1 MWAEQRMN
9 ESIRF
14 ISVSKSYQA
23 VAALKSLSFTASEGQ
38 VLAVLGRNGAGK
50 TTLINLLVGLID
62 ADTGGVTVLGDKPP
76 FSAATRQ
83 KIAFAPQ
90 RLALYHNLT
99 VAENLALFGAMQ
111 GLAGH
116 TLRERI
122 AQVSA
127 QLELERFLSQRV
139 QHCSEGIKRRTHLA
153 VALLVDAAVYLFDE
167 PTAGVDV
174 QSRQRILQVVSE
186 LRANHKT
193 VLYTTHYIEEIEKLA
208 DVVLVIDQGNLLA
221 FGSLAEIAGQYSQG
235 SRISYQHEPNAPVEV
250 LHSQQPAE
258 DLRQLIAQHTNL
270 VNLSVLPPR
279 LEDIVAN
286 IIQRS
291 LAHE

>member
-1 MWAEQRMN
+1 MRAVQRMN
-9 ESIRF
+9 ESISF

-23 VAALKSLSFTASEGQ
+23 APALKSLSFTAGVGQ

-62 ADTGGVTVLGDKPP
+62 ADSGGVTVLGDTPP
-76 FSAATRQ
+76 YSSNTRRQ
-83 KIAFAPQ
+83 IAFAPQ

-99 VAENLALFGAMQ
+99 VSENLTLFGAMQ
-111 GLAGH
+111 GLQGQA
-116 TLRERI
+116 LAKRI
-122 AQVSA
+122 NQVSL
-127 QLELERFLSQRV
+127 QLELERFLSLRV
-139 QHCSEGIKRRTHLA
+139 QHCSEGIKRRTHVA

-186 LRANHKT
+186 LKANHKT
-193 VLYTTHYIEEIEKLA
+193 VLYTTHYIEEIEKVA
-208 DVVLVIDQGNLLA
+208 DSVMVIDQGNLLA

-235 SRISYQHEPNAPVEV
+235 SRISYQQEPNAPLEV
-250 LHSQQPAE
+250 LHSQQPTE
-258 DLRQLIAQHTNL
+258 DLRQLISQHANL

-279 LEDIVAN
+279 LEDIVAS
-286 IIQRS
+286 IIQGS

>member
-1 MWAEQRMN
+1 
-9 ESIRF
+9 
-14 ISVSKSYQA
+14 
-23 VAALKSLSFTASEGQ
+23 
-38 VLAVLGRNGAGK
+38 
-50 TTLINLLVGLID
+50 
-62 ADTGGVTVLGDKPP
+62 
-76 FSAATRQ
+76 
-83 KIAFAPQ
+83 
-90 RLALYHNLT
+90 
-99 VAENLALFGAMQ
+99 MQ